1 VRGLRL
7 QSIAEAEVAEALEW
21 YRQQSATAAQDF
33 LAAVDQTLR
42 RIEQDPESLPLVSKT
57 LRRVLLPRFP
67 YAIYYRVFPDVV
79 TVVGVIHGRRHPR
92 RWRRRGVEPET

>member
-1 VRGLRL
+1 MRRLRL

-21 YRQQSATAAQDF
+21 YRQRSATAAQDF
-33 LAAVDQTLR
+33 VAAVDQTLR
-42 RIEQDPESLPLVSKT
+42 RIEQDPESPPLVSKT
-57 LRRVLLPRFP
+57 SGGPCCLASP

-92 RWRRRGVEPET
+92 RWRRRG